1 MSLAAG
7 EAPADTQG
15 RTAARDLRCQEL
27 PAPPGADPLAL
38 FAAAPASRGRFLWIQ
53 PEQDLALVGIGAALQ
68 WRPATRP
75 GRFTEAARF
84 AGELAQHFSGE
95 GLQADHHP
103 DGVPLGPILCGGFA
117 FDSEPDG
124 GQSRWAA
131 FGAGMLMLPE
141 LLGVARKGRLR
152 WLVTAPA
159 DLLAEATHR
168 AVQLL
173 RSAAESAPPPC
184 PLVLLG
190 SRRGAEDDDYLATID
205 AALEQIRRGAFGK
218 VVPARQT
225 TVRLAG
231 SPGGAAV
238 GEWLRRLAAAYP
250 TATTFA
256 VSCGDLTLLGAT
268 PELLVR
274 THNGF
279 AEADALAGSCPR
291 GGDADQDAALARAML
306 ASHKERHEHDT
317 VVEHLRSG
325 LSRAGVILDP
335 CPAEPH
341 VRPLATI
348 QHLCTPVRGRVPTTA
363 GTVLELAGALHPTPA
378 VAGQPV
384 APALDFLRHHESA
397 GRGWFAGPVGWT
409 DLVGNGEFCMALRSG
424 LLDLE
429 SNEISLFAGSGVV
442 AGSDPTAELRET
454 ASKLD
459 ALPAVADDAPLGGVR
474 DQ

>member
-15 RTAARDLRCQEL
+15 PIAARDLRCQEL
-27 PAPPGADPLAL
+27 PAPPGADPLAA
-38 FAAAPASRGRFLWIQ
+38 FAAAPANRGRFCWIQ

-68 WRPATRP
+68 WRPASRKE
-75 GRFTEAARF
+75 RFTEAARF
-84 AGELAQHFSGE
+84 AGQVARHLGREGEQVDSGP
-95 GLQADHHP
+95 GD
-103 DGVPLGPILCGGFA
+103 VPAGPILCGGFA

-124 GQSRWAA
+124 SRPRWAG
-131 FGAGMLMLPE
+131 FGAGMLVLPE
-141 LLGVARKGRLR
+141 LLGIAGRGKLR

-159 DLLAEATHR
+159 DLLGEASHR

-173 RSAAESAPPPC
+173 RSAAESVPPPC

-190 SRRGAEDDDYLATID
+190 PSSDAGDDDYLATID
-205 AALEQIRRGAFGK
+205 AALEQIRTGTFGK
-218 VVPARQT
+218 VVPARQV

-231 SPGGAAV
+231 SPGGAAAA
-238 GEWLRRLAAAYP
+238 ELLRRLAAGYP

-274 THNGF
+274 TGDGI

-291 GGDADQDAALARAML
+291 GEDAAQDATLARAML
-306 ASHKERHEHDT
+306 ASRKERREHDT

-325 LSRAGVILDP
+325 MTGAGVMLDP
-335 CPAEPH
+335 CPTEPH
-341 VRPLATI
+341 VRSLPAI
-348 QHLCTPVRGRVPTTA
+348 QHLCTPVRGRLPTAA
-363 GTVLELAGALHPTPA
+363 GTIFELAEALHPTPA

-384 APALDFLRHHESA
+384 APALDFLRRHESV

-409 DLVGNGEFCMALRSG
+409 DLAGNGEFCMALRSG
-424 LLDLE
+424 LLDPA

-442 AGSDPTAELRET
+442 EGSDPAAELRET

-459 ALPAVADDAPLGGVR
+459 AVPAVTDNAPPWGVR
-474 DQ
+474 EQ